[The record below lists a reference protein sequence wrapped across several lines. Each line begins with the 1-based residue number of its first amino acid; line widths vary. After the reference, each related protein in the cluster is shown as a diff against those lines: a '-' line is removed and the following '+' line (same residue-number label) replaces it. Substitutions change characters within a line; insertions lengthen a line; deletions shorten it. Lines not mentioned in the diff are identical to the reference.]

1 LVGNIPGGGQPWS
14 TLGGQANVNLR
25 SGRLEFEIRGL
36 VLAGGNSI
44 GTPDAINQVK
54 GTIVCGPGSATQF
67 VADTP
72 LVSLSAQGNAEF
84 EGNVGPFPTVCAPT
98 NLAFLVRIAA
108 GRWIANGA
116 VSHPPERPLIGLRE
130 EPRWPPP
137 GSFLSQSRLGTA
149 ETACRFLPAMANAR
163 HPPNEG
169 RISHAYSRNRIDRSR
184 NADRKLGARGR
195 PNLFDIAALVQCD
208 LSRECEVLGQ
218 RHKASAE

>member
-1 LVGNIPGGGQPWS
+1 VGNIPGGGQPWS

-84 EGNVGPFPTVCAPT
+84 EGNVGPFS
-98 NLAFLVRIAA
+98 NR
-108 GRWIANGA
+108 
-116 VSHPPERPLIGLRE
+116 LRTHK
-130 EPRWPPP
+130 P
-137 GSFLSQSRLGTA
+137 
-149 ETACRFLPAMANAR
+149 
-163 HPPNEG
+163 
-169 RISHAYSRNRIDRSR
+169 RIS
-184 NADRKLGARGR
+184 GAHRGW
-195 PNLFDIAALVQCD
+195 PLDC
-208 LSRECEVLGQ
+208 Q
-218 RHKASAE
+218 RRR